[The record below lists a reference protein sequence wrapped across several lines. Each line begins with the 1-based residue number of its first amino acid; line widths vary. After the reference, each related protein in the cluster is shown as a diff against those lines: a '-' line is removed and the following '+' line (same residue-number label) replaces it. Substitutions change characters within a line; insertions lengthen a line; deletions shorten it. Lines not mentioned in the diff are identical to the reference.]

1 MFFKHRTSDRVEIV
15 AARIHYTDDT
25 KLSHNDFQFR
35 DPPINRFV
43 RFTVTMVMFREIGMH
58 GSTCAGRIT
67 IAIEVLCRTTY
78 QCTKAN
84 KKKKNTSERSVEVKE
99 LERALIKSGCV

>member
-1 MFFKHRTSDRVEIV
+1 MFFKRRTSDRVEIV

-58 GSTCAGRIT
+58 GSMCAGRIT
-67 IAIEVLCRTTY
+67 IAIEVLRRTTY
-78 QCTKAN
+78 RKQI
-84 KKKKNTSERSVEVKE
+84 KKKKEYK
-99 LERALIKSGCV
+99 